1 MTFPLPYENDLSN
14 EEKQDIDSFIDSVY
28 EQCKDDS
35 KEITQLAME
44 ASFGINAGKNRAREL
59 CRQGFFKNL
68 LCNVTGKNRKIRGEI
83 DRDFAVS
90 QIASIKMIQKL
101 AEHNKLTFEMI
112 KNINLKL
119 NCLVNEVDEEINQ
132 IYLQMNEF
140 MKQVM
145 DKFIEMSKSR
155 KRLESKVNI
164 HDLVIFIKH
173 HDINGVKF
181 TDLNSNEKFLYF
193 ISEFFLTNK
202 SLYIESD
209 LMNLRYVMKEIGIEA
224 NDKISLLSIYDTLM
238 SNSSI
243 ADKFFLTFDK
253 EKLNYIEDF
262 TMPILGNINKIEKLE
277 NEEKYITDSIVEM
290 SSKDRKEVVLNL
302 LKNYSYNNLNMDLE
316 KDNSYFDLSIS
327 ILGEMKNIDNLIID
341 VIDEDDN
348 IEEDIKVIE
357 PPKYTRYEI
366 ALELLKGNKN
376 IDAVLYLLNKAKD
389 EGLDTAELYQL
400 IGKVNLSL
408 KKYDEAANNYKLSI
422 EKGLNDYNNNYYT
435 AMSLFF
441 AKKYKEAKDYMIK
454 ALEIEPDNFEANLNL
469 GVIYRVLEN
478 YNEAIKYYDE
488 AIKINN
494 KSDIAYI
501 NKAEAAARNK
511 GNRNL
516 IEGLLSIAI
525 SLNPEHKDR
534 FKIENQF
541 RTDLYYYL
549 YYIIIF
555 DGKKIEY
562 NKDIPTIING
572 IINNINNEIAL
583 QAEIIKNMFKGK

>member
-14 EEKQDIDSFIDSVY
+14 EEKQDIDSFIDSVF
-28 EQCKDDS
+28 EQCKDNS

-68 LCNVTGKNRKIRGEI
+68 WSNIRGKNRKIRGEI

-90 QIASIKMIQKL
+90 QRACIKMIQKL
-101 AEHNKLTFEMI
+101 ADHNKLTFEMI

-119 NCLVNEVDEEINQ
+119 NCLVNEIDEELNH
-132 IYLQMNEF
+132 IYSKMNDF
-140 MKQVM
+140 MSNFIKMYKKM
-145 DKFIEMSKSR
+145 DIVEN
-155 KRLESKVNI
+155 KVNI
-164 HDLVIFIKH
+164 LELVIFIKH
-173 HDINGVKF
+173 HDINGIKF
-181 TDLNSNEKFLYF
+181 TDLNINEKFLYF
-193 ISEFFLTNK
+193 ISEFFLRNK

-209 LMNLRYVMKEIGIEA
+209 LINLRYVMKEIGIESD
-224 NDKISLLSIYDTLM
+224 DKISLLSIYDTLM

-262 TMPILGNINKIEKLE
+262 TMPILGNIKKIEKLE
-277 NEEKYITDSIVEM
+277 NEEKYITDSIIEM
-290 SSKDRKEVVLNL
+290 SSNDRKEVILNL

-316 KDNSYFDLSIS
+316 KENSYFDLSIS

-341 VIDEDDN
+341 IMDEDDN

-478 YNEAIKYYDE
+478 YNEAIKYYDK
-488 AIKINN
+488 AKKINE
-494 KSDIAYI
+494 KSDIACI
-501 NKAEAAARNK
+501 NMAEAAAKNNANK
-511 GNRNL
+511 EL
-516 IEGLLSIAI
+516 IESLLNMAI
-525 SLNPEHKDR
+525 YLNPEHKDR

-541 RTDLYYYL
+541 RISLYDYL

-562 NKDIPTIING
+562 DKKSGLYTFLGALAKNG
-572 IINNINNEIAL
+572 FY
-583 QAEIIKNMFKGK
+583 KNMFKGK

>member
-1 MTFPLPYENDLSN
+1 MIFPLPYENDLSN
-14 EEKQDIDSFIDSVY
+14 EEKQDIDNFIDSVY

-119 NCLVNEVDEEINQ
+119 NCLVNAIDEEINQ

-145 DKFIEMSKSR
+145 DKFIEMSKSM

-181 TDLNSNEKFLYF
+181 TDLNINEKFLYF

-209 LMNLRYVMKEIGIEA
+209 LMNLRYVMKEIGIESD
-224 NDKISLLSIYDTLM
+224 DKISLLSIYDTLM

-243 ADKFFLTFDK
+243 ADKFFKAFDK
-253 EKLNYIEDF
+253 EKLNDIEDF
-262 TMPILGNINKIEKLE
+262 KMPILGNINKIEKLE
-277 NEEKYITDSIVEM
+277 NEEKYITDSIIEI
-290 SSKDRKEVVLNL
+290 SSKDRKEVILNL
-302 LKNYSYNNLNMDLE
+302 LKNYSHNNLNMDLE
-316 KDNSYFDLSIS
+316 KENSYFDLSIS

-341 VIDEDDN
+341 VIDEDN
-348 IEEDIKVIE
+348 NFEEDIKLIE
-357 PPKYTRYEI
+357 IPKHTI
-366 ALELLKGNKN
+366 LELFLKENDYDYRILLDLFNKVS
-376 IDAVLYLLNKAKD
+376 DM
-389 EGLDTAELYQL
+389 GLASSELYQL
-400 IGKVNLSL
+400 LGDINFKFAKLQ
-408 KKYDEAANNYKLSI
+408 YAINNYKLSI

-435 AMSLFF
+435 AMSFLL
-441 AKKYKEAKDYMIK
+441 YGEYEEAKYYMIK
-454 ALEIEPDNFEANLNL
+454 ALEIEPNNFEANLNL
-469 GVIYRVLEN
+469 GVLYRILEN
-478 YNEAIKYYDE
+478 YDEAIKYYNK
-488 AIKINN
+488 AISIDDKNYI
-494 KSDIAYI
+494 SYI
-501 NKAEAAARNK
+501 NKLEVISITIKDNK
-511 GNRNL
+511 KL
-516 IEGLLSIAI
+516 IEELLNIVSSLVKQQQIEKYYKDNKIFYAI
-525 SLNPEHKDR
+525 LLDGKEIEYGKFKSLSY
-534 FKIENQF
+534 IERNA
-541 RTDLYYYL
+541 LVYKYL
-549 YYIIIF
+549 YF
-555 DGKKIEY
+555 WR
-562 NKDIPTIING
+562 
-572 IINNINNEIAL
+572 
-583 QAEIIKNMFKGK
+583 IKLYPNSF

>member
-1 MTFPLPYENDLSN
+1 MKTIY
-14 EEKQDIDSFIDSVY
+14 QIFIDSVY

-90 QIASIKMIQKL
+90 QIACIKMIQKL

-119 NCLVNEVDEEINQ
+119 NCLVNEVDEELNQ

-209 LMNLRYVMKEIGIEA
+209 LMNLRYVMKEIGIESD
-224 NDKISLLSIYDTLM
+224 DKISFLSIYDTLM

-253 EKLNYIEDF
+253 EKLNDIEDF
-262 TMPILGNINKIEKLE
+262 KMPILGNIKKIEKLE
-277 NEEKYITDSIVEM
+277 NEEKYITNSIIEM
-290 SSKDRKEVVLNL
+290 SAKDRKEVILNL
-302 LKNYSYNNLNMDLE
+302 LKNYSCNNLNMDLE
-316 KDNSYFDLSIS
+316 KENSYFDLSIS

-341 VIDEDDN
+341 VINEDDN
-348 IEEDIKVIE
+348 FEEGIKLIEVKEQTI
-357 PPKYTRYEI
+357 YEI
-366 ALELLKGNKN
+366 ALELLKEDKN
-376 IDAVLYLLNKAKD
+376 YGIVLSLLNKIKD
-389 EGLDTAELYQL
+389 DILVSSKLYQL
-400 IGKVNLSL
+400 LGDVNFKLGIL
-408 KKYDEAANNYKLSI
+408 NEAVNNYKLSI

-435 AMSLFF
+435 SMSFLL
-441 AKKYKEAKDYMIK
+441 KGEYEESKYYMIK

-516 IEGLLSIAI
+516 IEGLLKIAI
-525 SLNPEHKDR
+525 SFNIKHEKY
-534 FKIENQF
+534 FKINSQF
-541 RTDLYYYL
+541 MEDIYNRL
-549 YYIIIF
+549 YYIILF
-555 DGKKIEY
+555 NGNEIEY
-562 NKDIPTIING
+562 GKLTSSEIFING
-572 IINNINNEIAL
+572 MVVGVNNFV
-583 QAEIIKNMFKGK
+583 KNILKN

>member
-1 MTFPLPYENDLSN
+1 MIFPLPYENDLSN
-14 EEKQDIDSFIDSVY
+14 EEKQNIDSFIDSVY

-44 ASFGINAGKNRAREL
+44 VSFGINAGKNRAREL

-90 QIASIKMIQKL
+90 QRACIKMIQKL

-145 DKFIEMSKSR
+145 DKFIEMSKR
-155 KRLESKVNI
+155 MKILESKVNI

-181 TDLNSNEKFLYF
+181 TDLNINEKFLYF

-209 LMNLRYVMKEIGIEA
+209 LMNLRYVMKEIGIESD
-224 NDKISLLSIYDTLM
+224 DKISLLSIYDTLM

-243 ADKFFLTFDK
+243 ADKFLLTFDK

-277 NEEKYITDSIVEM
+277 NEEKYITDSVIEM
-290 SSKDRKEVVLNL
+290 SGNDRKEVILNL

-316 KDNSYFDLSIS
+316 KENSYFDLSIS

-341 VIDEDDN
+341 VINEDDN
-348 IEEDIKVIE
+348 FEEDIKLIE
-357 PPKYTRYEI
+357 VKEQTIYEI
-366 ALELLKGNKN
+366 ALELLKEDKN
-376 IDAVLYLLNKAKD
+376 YGIVLSLLNKIKD
-389 EGLDTAELYQL
+389 DILVSSKLYQL
-400 IGKVNLSL
+400 LGDVNFKLGIL
-408 KKYDEAANNYKLSI
+408 NEAVNNYKLSI

-435 AMSLFF
+435 SMSFLL
-441 AKKYKEAKDYMIK
+441 KGEYEESKYYMIK

-469 GVIYRVLEN
+469 GVIYRILEN
-478 YNEAIKYYDE
+478 YDEAIKYYDK
-488 AIKINN
+488 AIKIND
-494 KSDIAYI
+494 KSYIAYI
-501 NKAEAAARNK
+501 NKAEATIK
-511 GNRNL
+511 KEGDINL
-516 IEGLLSIAI
+516 INGLLSIAI
-525 SLNPEHKDR
+525 SLKKEIKDYYEYNNIFYSVLLDKKEIKYGR
-534 FKIENQF
+534 FKSFSFVEQQ
-541 RTDLYYYL
+541 RLYN
-549 YYIIIF
+549 YYILFWRIR
-555 DGKKIEY
+555 
-562 NKDIPTIING
+562 
-572 IINNINNEIAL
+572 L
-583 QAEIIKNMFKGK
+583 

>member
-14 EEKQDIDSFIDSVY
+14 EEKQDIDNFIDSVY

-68 LCNVTGKNRKIRGEI
+68 WSNIRGKNRKIRGEI

-90 QIASIKMIQKL
+90 QRACIKMIQKL

-119 NCLVNEVDEEINQ
+119 NCLVNEIDEELNH
-132 IYLQMNEF
+132 IYSKMNDF
-140 MKQVM
+140 MNNFIKMYKKM
-145 DKFIEMSKSR
+145 DIVEN
-155 KRLESKVNI
+155 KVNI
-164 HDLVIFIKH
+164 LELVIFIKH
-173 HDINGVKF
+173 HDINGIKF
-181 TDLNSNEKFLYF
+181 TDLNINEKFLYF
-193 ISEFFLTNK
+193 ISEFFLRNK

-209 LMNLRYVMKEIGIEA
+209 LINLEYLIKEIGIESD
-224 NDKISLLSIYDTLM
+224 DKISLLSIYDTLM

-253 EKLNYIEDF
+253 EKLNDIEDF
-262 TMPILGNINKIEKLE
+262 KMPILGNINKIEKLE

-290 SSKDRKEVVLNL
+290 SAKDKKEVILNL

-316 KDNSYFDLSIS
+316 KENSYFDLSIS

-341 VIDEDDN
+341 IMDEDDN

-478 YNEAIKYYDE
+478 YNEAIKYYDK
-488 AIKINN
+488 AKKINE
-494 KSDIAYI
+494 KSDIACI
-501 NKAEAAARNK
+501 NMAEAAAKNNANK
-511 GNRNL
+511 EL
-516 IEGLLSIAI
+516 IESLLNMAI
-525 SLNPEHKDR
+525 YLNPEHKDR

-541 RTDLYYYL
+541 RISLYDYL

-562 NKDIPTIING
+562 DKKSGLYTFLGALAKNG
-572 IINNINNEIAL
+572 FY
-583 QAEIIKNMFKGK
+583 KNMFKGK

>member
-14 EEKQDIDSFIDSVY
+14 EEKQDIDNFIDSVY

-145 DKFIEMSKSR
+145 DNFIEMSK
-155 KRLESKVNI
+155 KMERLESKVNI

-181 TDLNSNEKFLYF
+181 TDLNINEKFLYF

-209 LMNLRYVMKEIGIEA
+209 LMNLRYVMKEIGIESD
-224 NDKISLLSIYDTLM
+224 DKISLLSIYDTLI

-253 EKLNYIEDF
+253 EKLNDIEDF
-262 TMPILGNINKIEKLE
+262 KMPILGNINKIEKLE

-302 LKNYSYNNLNMDLE
+302 LKNYSCNNLNMDLE
-316 KDNSYFDLSIS
+316 KENSYFDLSIS

-389 EGLDTAELYQL
+389 EGLDTSELYQL

-516 IEGLLSIAI
+516 IEGLLKIAI
-525 SLNPEHKDR
+525 SFNIEHEKY
-534 FKIENQF
+534 FKINSQF
-541 RTDLYYYL
+541 MEDIYNRL
-549 YYIIIF
+549 YYIILF
-555 DGKKIEY
+555 CGKKIEY
-562 NKDIPTIING
+562 GKLTSSEIFING
-572 IINNINNEIAL
+572 MVVGVNNFV
-583 QAEIIKNMFKGK
+583 KNILKN

>member
-1 MTFPLPYENDLSN
+1 MTLPLPYEKDLSN

-145 DKFIEMSKSR
+145 DKFIEMSKR
-155 KRLESKVNI
+155 MERLESKVNI

-209 LMNLRYVMKEIGIEA
+209 LMNLRYVMKEIGIESD
-224 NDKISLLSIYDTLM
+224 DKISLLSIYDTLI

-262 TMPILGNINKIEKLE
+262 KMPILGNINKIEKLE
-277 NEEKYITDSIVEM
+277 NEEKYITDSVIEI
-290 SSKDRKEVVLNL
+290 SGNDRKEVILNL
-302 LKNYSYNNLNMDLE
+302 LKNYSCNNLNMDLE
-316 KDNSYFDLSIS
+316 KENSYFDLSIS
-327 ILGEMKNIDNLIID
+327 ILGEMQNIDNLIID
-341 VIDEDDN
+341 VIDADDN
-348 IEEDIKVIE
+348 FEEDIKVIE

-389 EGLDTAELYQL
+389 KGLDTAELYQL

-562 NKDIPTIING
+562 NKDIPTIIANFNKK
-572 IINNINNEIAL
+572 IIAL

>member
-14 EEKQDIDSFIDSVY
+14 EEKQDIDNFIDSVY

-68 LCNVTGKNRKIRGEI
+68 WSNIRGKNRKIRGEI

-145 DKFIEMSKSR
+145 DKFIEMSKSM

-209 LMNLRYVMKEIGIEA
+209 LMNLRYVMKEIGIESD
-224 NDKISLLSIYDTLM
+224 DKISLLSIYDTLI

-243 ADKFFLTFDK
+243 ADKFFKAFDK

-277 NEEKYITDSIVEM
+277 NEEKYITDSVIEI
-290 SSKDRKEVVLNL
+290 SGNDRKEVILNL

-316 KDNSYFDLSIS
+316 KENSYFDLSIS

-341 VIDEDDN
+341 IMDEDDN

-516 IEGLLSIAI
+516 IEGLLKIAI
-525 SLNPEHKDR
+525 SFNIEHEKY
-534 FKIENQF
+534 FKINSQF
-541 RTDLYYYL
+541 MEDIYNRL
-549 YYIIIF
+549 YYIILF
-555 DGKKIEY
+555 CGKKIEY
-562 NKDIPTIING
+562 GKLTSSEIFING
-572 IINNINNEIAL
+572 MVVGVNNFV
-583 QAEIIKNMFKGK
+583 KNILKN

>member
-28 EQCKDDS
+28 EQCKNDS

-68 LCNVTGKNRKIRGEI
+68 WGNIRGKNRKIRGEI

-90 QIASIKMIQKL
+90 QRACIKMIQKL
-101 AEHNKLTFEMI
+101 ADHNKLTFEMI

-119 NCLVNEVDEEINQ
+119 NCLVNEIDEELNH
-132 IYLQMNEF
+132 IYSKMNDF
-140 MKQVM
+140 MNNFIKMYKKM
-145 DKFIEMSKSR
+145 DIVEN
-155 KRLESKVNI
+155 KVNI
-164 HDLVIFIKH
+164 LELVIFIKH

-181 TDLNSNEKFLYF
+181 TDLNINEKFLYF
-193 ISEFFLTNK
+193 ISEFFLRNK

-209 LMNLRYVMKEIGIEA
+209 LINLEYLIKEIGIEA
-224 NDKISLLSIYDTLM
+224 NDKISLLSIYDTLI

-253 EKLNYIEDF
+253 EKLNDIEDF
-262 TMPILGNINKIEKLE
+262 KMPILGNINKIEKLE

-290 SSKDRKEVVLNL
+290 SSKDRKEVILNL

-316 KDNSYFDLSIS
+316 KENSYFDLSIS

-341 VIDEDDN
+341 IMDEDDN

-376 IDAVLYLLNKAKD
+376 IDAVFYLLNKAKD

-469 GVIYRVLEN
+469 GVIYRVLGN
-478 YNEAIKYYDE
+478 YNEAIKYYDK
-488 AIKINN
+488 AKKINE
-494 KSDIAYI
+494 KSDIACI
-501 NKAEAAARNK
+501 NMAEAAAKNNANK
-511 GNRNL
+511 EL
-516 IEGLLSIAI
+516 IESLLNMAI
-525 SLNPEHKDR
+525 YLNPEHKDR

-541 RTDLYYYL
+541 RISLYDYL

-562 NKDIPTIING
+562 DKKSGLYTFLGALAKNG
-572 IINNINNEIAL
+572 FY
-583 QAEIIKNMFKGK
+583 KNMFKGK

>member
-1 MTFPLPYENDLSN
+1 MTLPLPYEKDLSN

-145 DKFIEMSKSR
+145 DKFIEMSKSM

-181 TDLNSNEKFLYF
+181 TDLNINEKFLYF

-209 LMNLRYVMKEIGIEA
+209 LMNLRYVMKEIGIESD
-224 NDKISLLSIYDTLM
+224 DKISLLSIYDTLM

-243 ADKFFLTFDK
+243 ADKFLLTFDK

-290 SSKDRKEVVLNL
+290 SSKDKKEVVLNL
-302 LKNYSYNNLNMDLE
+302 LKNYSCNNLNMDLE
-316 KDNSYFDLSIS
+316 KENSYFDLSIS

-341 VIDEDDN
+341 VINEDDN
-348 IEEDIKVIE
+348 FEEDIKVIE
-357 PPKYTRYEI
+357 TPKYTRYEI

-469 GVIYRVLEN
+469 GVIYRVLGN
-478 YNEAIKYYDE
+478 YNETIKYYDK
-488 AIKINN
+488 AKKINE
-494 KSDIAYI
+494 KSDIACI
-501 NKAEAAARNK
+501 NMAEAAAKNNANK
-511 GNRNL
+511 EL
-516 IEGLLSIAI
+516 IESLLNMAI
-525 SLNPEHKDR
+525 YLNPEHKDR

-541 RTDLYYYL
+541 RISLYDYL

-562 NKDIPTIING
+562 DKKSGLYTFLGALAKNG
-572 IINNINNEIAL
+572 FY
-583 QAEIIKNMFKGK
+583 KNMFKGK

>member
-1 MTFPLPYENDLSN
+1 MTFPLPYEKDLSN
-14 EEKQDIDSFIDSVY
+14 EEKQDIDNFIDSVY

-90 QIASIKMIQKL
+90 QRACIKMIQKL

-145 DKFIEMSKSR
+145 DNFIEMSK
-155 KRLESKVNI
+155 KMERLESKVNI

-181 TDLNSNEKFLYF
+181 TDLNINEKFLYF

-209 LMNLRYVMKEIGIEA
+209 LMNLRYVMKEIGIESD
-224 NDKISLLSIYDTLM
+224 DKISLLSIYDTLI

-253 EKLNYIEDF
+253 EKLNDIEDF
-262 TMPILGNINKIEKLE
+262 KMPILGNINKIEKLE

-290 SSKDRKEVVLNL
+290 SAKDRKEVILNL

-316 KDNSYFDLSIS
+316 KENSYFDLSIS

-341 VIDEDDN
+341 IMDEDDN

-389 EGLDTAELYQL
+389 EGLDTSELYQL

-516 IEGLLSIAI
+516 IEGLLKIAI
-525 SLNPEHKDR
+525 SFNIEHEKY
-534 FKIENQF
+534 FKINSQF
-541 RTDLYYYL
+541 MEDIYNRL
-549 YYIIIF
+549 YYIILF
-555 DGKKIEY
+555 CGKKIEY
-562 NKDIPTIING
+562 GKLTSSEIFING
-572 IINNINNEIAL
+572 MVVGVNNFV
-583 QAEIIKNMFKGK
+583 KNILKN

>member
-90 QIASIKMIQKL
+90 QIACIKMIQKL

-119 NCLVNEVDEEINQ
+119 NCLVNAIDEEINQ

-145 DKFIEMSKSR
+145 DKFIEMSKSM

-181 TDLNSNEKFLYF
+181 TDLNINEKFLYF

-209 LMNLRYVMKEIGIEA
+209 LMNLRYVMKEIGIESD
-224 NDKISLLSIYDTLM
+224 DKISLLSIYDTLI

-243 ADKFFLTFDK
+243 ADKFFKAFDK

-262 TMPILGNINKIEKLE
+262 TMPILGNIKKIEKLE

-290 SSKDRKEVVLNL
+290 SSKDRKEVILNL

-316 KDNSYFDLSIS
+316 KENSYFDLSIS

-341 VIDEDDN
+341 IMDEDYN

-400 IGKVNLSL
+400 MGKVNLSL

-488 AIKINN
+488 AIKIND

-501 NKAEAAARNK
+501 NKAEVAAKNNANK
-511 GNRNL
+511 EL
-516 IEGLLSIAI
+516 IESLLNMAI
-525 SLNPEHKDR
+525 YLNPEHKDR

-562 NKDIPTIING
+562 GKKTILVGVANVMAQVNK
-572 IINNINNEIAL
+572 L
-583 QAEIIKNMFKGK
+583 FKGK

>member
-1 MTFPLPYENDLSN
+1 MKFDLTMPYDKDLKE
-14 EEKQDIDSFIDSVY
+14 EEKQEIDSFIDSIY
-28 EQCKDDS
+28 EQCKDNS

-44 ASFGINAGKNRAREL
+44 ASFALNAGKNRANEL

-68 LCNVTGKNRKIRGEI
+68 WGNIRGKNRKIRGEI

-90 QIASIKMIQKL
+90 QRAGIKMIQKL

-119 NCLVNEVDEEINQ
+119 NCLVNEIDEELNQ

-145 DKFIEMSKSR
+145 DNFIEMSDKMN
-155 KRLESKVNI
+155 KLESKVNI

-181 TDLNSNEKFLYF
+181 TDLNINEKFLYF
-193 ISEFFLTNK
+193 ISEFFLKNK
-202 SLYIESD
+202 HLYIESD
-209 LMNLRYVMKEIGIEA
+209 LMNLRYVMKEIGIDSD
-224 NDKISLLSIYDTLM
+224 DKVSLLSIYDTLM

-243 ADKFFLTFDK
+243 ANKFFKAFDK

-262 TMPILGNINKIEKLE
+262 TMPILGNIKKIEKLE
-277 NEEKYITDSIVEM
+277 NEEKYIIDSVIEM
-290 SSKDRKEVVLNL
+290 SSKDRKEVILNL

-316 KDNSYFDLSIS
+316 KENSYFDLSIS
-327 ILGEMKNIDNLIID
+327 ILSEMKNIDNLIVD
-341 VIDEDDN
+341 TENEDNNSDDN
-348 IEEDIKVIE
+348 IKLIE
-357 PPKYTRYEI
+357 LPKYTRYEI
-366 ALELLKGNKN
+366 ALELSKESKN
-376 IDAVLYLLNKAKD
+376 TDAVFYLLNKAKD

-400 IGKVNLSL
+400 IGKVNLAL
-408 KKYDEAANNYKLSI
+408 KKYDDAANNYKLSI
-422 EKGLNDYNNNYYT
+422 EKGLNDYNNNYYA

-441 AKKYKEAKDYMIK
+441 AKKYKEAEDYMIK

-478 YNEAIKYYDE
+478 YNEAIKYYDK
-488 AIKINN
+488 AIKIND

-501 NKAEAAARNK
+501 NKAEATAKNK
-511 GNRNL
+511 GDKNL

-525 SLNPEHKDR
+525 SLKKEHEKY
-534 FKIENQF
+534 FKRNSQF
-541 RTDLYYYL
+541 MEDIYNRLYYV
-549 YYIIIF
+549 ISF
-555 DGKKIEY
+555 SKKEIEY
-562 NKDIPTIING
+562 GKLTSSEIFING
-572 IINNINNEIAL
+572 VVVGVNDFVQKIL
-583 QAEIIKNMFKGK
+583 KN

>member
-1 MTFPLPYENDLSN
+1 MIFPLPYENDLSE
-14 EEKQDIDSFIDSVY
+14 EEKQNIDSFIDSVY

-90 QIASIKMIQKL
+90 QIACIKMIQKL

-119 NCLVNEVDEEINQ
+119 NCLVNEIDEEINQ
-132 IYLQMNEF
+132 VYLQMNEF

-145 DKFIEMSKSR
+145 DNFIEMSKKMER
-155 KRLESKVNI
+155 VEGKVNI

-181 TDLNSNEKFLYF
+181 TDLNINEKFLYF
-193 ISEFFLTNK
+193 ISEFFLRNK

-209 LMNLRYVMKEIGIEA
+209 LMNLRYVMKEIGIESD
-224 NDKISLLSIYDTLM
+224 DKISLLSIYDTLM

-253 EKLNYIEDF
+253 EKLNDIEDF
-262 TMPILGNINKIEKLE
+262 TMPILGNIKKIEKLE
-277 NEEKYITDSIVEM
+277 NEEKYITDSILEM
-290 SSKDRKEVVLNL
+290 SGKDRKEVILNL
-302 LKNYSYNNLNMDLE
+302 LKNYSHNNLNMDLKKE
-316 KDNSYFDLSIS
+316 NSYFDLSIS

-341 VIDEDDN
+341 AIDEDDN
-348 IEEDIKVIE
+348 FEEDIKVIE

-376 IDAVLYLLNKAKD
+376 IDAVLDLLNKAKD
-389 EGLDTAELYQL
+389 EGLDTEELYQL
-400 IGKVNLSL
+400 MGKVNLSL

-422 EKGLNDYNNNYYT
+422 KKGLNDYNNNYYT

-454 ALEIEPDNFEANLNL
+454 SLEMEPDNFEANLNL
-469 GVIYRVLEN
+469 GVIYRILEN
-478 YNEAIKYYDE
+478 YNEAIKYYDK
-488 AIKINN
+488 AIKIND

-501 NKAEAAARNK
+501 NKAEAAAKN
-511 GNRNL
+511 NADRNL
-516 IEGLLSIAI
+516 IEGLVSIAI
-525 SLNPEHKDR
+525 SLNPEHKER

-541 RTDLYYYL
+541 RGFLYDYL

-555 DGKKIEY
+555 DGQKIEY
-562 NKDIPTIING
+562 DKKSRAPFNVFGLYYK
-572 IINNINNEIAL
+572 
-583 QAEIIKNMFKGK
+583 KR

>member
-1 MTFPLPYENDLSN
+1 MIFPLPYENDLSN

-243 ADKFFLTFDK
+243 ADKFLLTFDK

-262 TMPILGNINKIEKLE
+262 TMPILGNIKKIEKLE
-277 NEEKYITDSIVEM
+277 NEEKYITDSIIEI
-290 SSKDRKEVVLNL
+290 SSKDRKEVILNL
-302 LKNYSYNNLNMDLE
+302 LKNYSCNNLNMDLE
-316 KDNSYFDLSIS
+316 KENSYFDLSIS

-341 VIDEDDN
+341 VIDEDN
-348 IEEDIKVIE
+348 NFEEDIKLIE
-357 PPKYTRYEI
+357 IPKHTI
-366 ALELLKGNKN
+366 LELFLKENDYDYRILLDLFNKVS
-376 IDAVLYLLNKAKD
+376 DM
-389 EGLDTAELYQL
+389 GLASSELYQL
-400 IGKVNLSL
+400 LGDINFKFAKLQ
-408 KKYDEAANNYKLSI
+408 YAINNYKLSI

-435 AMSLFF
+435 AMSFLL
-441 AKKYKEAKDYMIK
+441 YGEYEEAKYYMIK
-454 ALEIEPDNFEANLNL
+454 ALEIEPNNFEANLNL
-469 GVIYRVLEN
+469 GVLYRILEN
-478 YNEAIKYYDE
+478 YDEAIKYYNK
-488 AIKINN
+488 AISIDDKNYI
-494 KSDIAYI
+494 SYI
-501 NKAEAAARNK
+501 NKLEVISITIKDNK
-511 GNRNL
+511 KL
-516 IEGLLSIAI
+516 IEELLNIVSSLVKQQQIEKYYKDNKIFYAI
-525 SLNPEHKDR
+525 LLDGKEIEYGKFKSLSY
-534 FKIENQF
+534 IERNA
-541 RTDLYYYL
+541 LVYKYL
-549 YYIIIF
+549 YF
-555 DGKKIEY
+555 WR
-562 NKDIPTIING
+562 
-572 IINNINNEIAL
+572 
-583 QAEIIKNMFKGK
+583 IKLYPNSF

>member
-14 EEKQDIDSFIDSVY
+14 EEKQDIDNFIDSVY

-59 CRQGFFKNL
+59 CRQGFIKNL
-68 LCNVTGKNRKIRGEI
+68 WGNIRGKNRKIRGEI

-90 QIASIKMIQKL
+90 QRACIKMIQKL

-119 NCLVNEVDEEINQ
+119 NCLVNEIDEELNH
-132 IYLQMNEF
+132 IYSKMNDF
-140 MKQVM
+140 MNNFIKMYKKM
-145 DKFIEMSKSR
+145 DIVEN
-155 KRLESKVNI
+155 KVNI
-164 HDLVIFIKH
+164 LELVIFIKH
-173 HDINGVKF
+173 HDINGIKF
-181 TDLNSNEKFLYF
+181 TDLNINEKFLYF
-193 ISEFFLTNK
+193 ISEFFLRNK

-209 LMNLRYVMKEIGIEA
+209 LINLEYLIKEIGIEA
-224 NDKISLLSIYDTLM
+224 NDKISLLSIYDTLI

-243 ADKFFLTFDK
+243 ADKFFKAFDK

-262 TMPILGNINKIEKLE
+262 TMPILGNIKKIEKLE
-277 NEEKYITDSIVEM
+277 NEEKYITDSIIEM
-290 SSKDRKEVVLNL
+290 SSKDRKEVILNL

-316 KDNSYFDLSIS
+316 KENSYFDLSIS

-341 VIDEDDN
+341 IMDEDDN

-422 EKGLNDYNNNYYT
+422 EKGLNDYNNNYHT

-469 GVIYRVLEN
+469 GVIHRVLEN

-511 GNRNL
+511 CNRNL

-525 SLNPEHKDR
+525 YLNPEHKDR

-562 NKDIPTIING
+562 NKDIPTIIANF
-572 IINNINNEIAL
+572 NKKIAL

>member
-145 DKFIEMSKSR
+145 DKFIEMSKSM

-181 TDLNSNEKFLYF
+181 TDLNINEKFLYF

-209 LMNLRYVMKEIGIEA
+209 LMNLRYVMKEIGIESD
-224 NDKISLLSIYDTLM
+224 DKISLLSIYDTLM

-243 ADKFFLTFDK
+243 ADKFLLTFDK

-290 SSKDRKEVVLNL
+290 SSKDKKEVVLNL
-302 LKNYSYNNLNMDLE
+302 LKNYSCNNLNMDLE
-316 KDNSYFDLSIS
+316 KENSYFDLSIS

-341 VIDEDDN
+341 VINEDDN
-348 IEEDIKVIE
+348 FEEDIKVIE
-357 PPKYTRYEI
+357 TPKYTRYEI

-422 EKGLNDYNNNYYT
+422 EKGLNDYNNNYY
-435 AMSLFF
+435 
-441 AKKYKEAKDYMIK
+441 
-454 ALEIEPDNFEANLNL
+454 N
-469 GVIYRVLEN
+469 
-478 YNEAIKYYDE
+478 
-488 AIKINN
+488 
-494 KSDIAYI
+494 
-501 NKAEAAARNK
+501 
-511 GNRNL
+511 
-516 IEGLLSIAI
+516 
-525 SLNPEHKDR
+525 
-534 FKIENQF
+534 
-541 RTDLYYYL
+541 
-549 YYIIIF
+549 
-555 DGKKIEY
+555 
-562 NKDIPTIING
+562 
-572 IINNINNEIAL
+572 
-583 QAEIIKNMFKGK
+583 

>member
-1 MTFPLPYENDLSN
+1 MIFPLPYEKDLSE
-14 EEKQDIDSFIDSVY
+14 EEKQNIDSFIDSVY

-90 QIASIKMIQKL
+90 QIACIKMIQKL

-119 NCLVNEVDEEINQ
+119 NCLVNEIDEEINQ
-132 IYLQMNEF
+132 VYLQMNEF

-145 DKFIEMSKSR
+145 DNFIEMSK
-155 KRLESKVNI
+155 KMERLESKVNI

-181 TDLNSNEKFLYF
+181 TDLNINEKFLYF
-193 ISEFFLTNK
+193 ISEFFLKNK
-202 SLYIESD
+202 HLYIESD
-209 LMNLRYVMKEIGIEA
+209 LMNLRYVMKEIGIESD
-224 NDKISLLSIYDTLM
+224 DKVSLLSIYDTLM

-262 TMPILGNINKIEKLE
+262 TMPILGNIKKIEKLE

-290 SSKDRKEVVLNL
+290 SVKNRKEVILNL

-327 ILGEMKNIDNLIID
+327 ILSEMKNIDNLIID

-376 IDAVLYLLNKAKD
+376 TDTVLYLLNKAKD

-400 IGKVNLSL
+400 MGKVNLAL
-408 KKYDEAANNYKLSI
+408 KKYDDATNNYKLSI
-422 EKGLNDYNNNYYT
+422 EKGLNDYNNNYYA

-441 AKKYKEAKDYMIK
+441 AKKYKETKDYMIK

-478 YNEAIKYYDE
+478 YNEAIKYYDK
-488 AIKINN
+488 AIKIND

-501 NKAEAAARNK
+501 NKAEAAAKNN
-511 GNRNL
+511 GDRNL
-516 IEGLLSIAI
+516 IEGLLNIAI
-525 SLNPEHKDR
+525 SLNPKHKER

-541 RTDLYYYL
+541 RASLYDYL

-555 DGKKIEY
+555 DGKKLEFGKE
-562 NKDIPTIING
+562 NKING
-572 IINNINNEIAL
+572 IGRLLVNL
-583 QAEIIKNMFKGK
+583 IKDKQKWRN

>member
-1 MTFPLPYENDLSN
+1 MTFPLPYEKDLSE
-14 EEKQDIDSFIDSVY
+14 EEKQNIDCFIDSVY

-90 QIASIKMIQKL
+90 QIACIKMIQKL
-101 AEHNKLTFEMI
+101 AEYNKLTFEMI

-145 DKFIEMSKSR
+145 DKFIEMSKSM

-181 TDLNSNEKFLYF
+181 TDLNINEKFLYF

-209 LMNLRYVMKEIGIEA
+209 LMNLRYVMKEIGIESD
-224 NDKISLLSIYDTLM
+224 DKISLLSIYDTLM

-243 ADKFFLTFDK
+243 ADKFLLTFDK

-277 NEEKYITDSIVEM
+277 DEEKYITDSVIEM
-290 SSKDRKEVVLNL
+290 SGNDRKEVILNL

-316 KDNSYFDLSIS
+316 KENSYFDLSIS

-341 VIDEDDN
+341 VINEDDN
-348 IEEDIKVIE
+348 FEEDIKLIE
-357 PPKYTRYEI
+357 VKEQTIYEI
-366 ALELLKGNKN
+366 ALELLKEDKN
-376 IDAVLYLLNKAKD
+376 YGIVLSLLNKIKD
-389 EGLDTAELYQL
+389 DILVSSKLYQL
-400 IGKVNLSL
+400 LGDVNFKLGIL
-408 KKYDEAANNYKLSI
+408 NEAVNNYKLSI

-435 AMSLFF
+435 SMSFLL
-441 AKKYKEAKDYMIK
+441 KGEYEESKYYMIK

-469 GVIYRVLEN
+469 GVIYRILEN
-478 YNEAIKYYDE
+478 YDEAIKYYDK
-488 AIKINN
+488 AIKIND
-494 KSDIAYI
+494 KSYIAYI
-501 NKAEAAARNK
+501 NKVEATIK
-511 GNRNL
+511 KEGDINL
-516 IEGLLSIAI
+516 INGLLSIAI
-525 SLNPEHKDR
+525 SLKKEIKDYYEYNNIFYSVLLDKKEIKYGR
-534 FKIENQF
+534 FKSFSFVEQQ
-541 RTDLYYYL
+541 RLYN
-549 YYIIIF
+549 YYILFWRIR
-555 DGKKIEY
+555 
-562 NKDIPTIING
+562 
-572 IINNINNEIAL
+572 L
-583 QAEIIKNMFKGK
+583 

>member
-28 EQCKDDS
+28 EQCKNDS

-119 NCLVNEVDEEINQ
+119 NCFVNEIDEELNH
-132 IYLQMNEF
+132 IYSKMNDF
-140 MKQVM
+140 M
-145 DKFIEMSKSR
+145 DKFIEMSKSM

-209 LMNLRYVMKEIGIEA
+209 LMNLRYVMKEIGIESD
-224 NDKISLLSIYDTLM
+224 DKISLLSIYDTLM

-243 ADKFFLTFDK
+243 ADKFFKAFDK

-262 TMPILGNINKIEKLE
+262 TMPILGNIKKIEKLE
-277 NEEKYITDSIVEM
+277 NEEKYITDSIIEM

-302 LKNYSYNNLNMDLE
+302 LKNYSCNNLNMDLE
-316 KDNSYFDLSIS
+316 KENSYFDLSIS

-341 VIDEDDN
+341 IMDEDDN

-376 IDAVLYLLNKAKD
+376 IDAVFYLLNKAKD

-400 IGKVNLSL
+400 MGKVNLSL

-422 EKGLNDYNNNYYT
+422 EKGLNNYNNNYYT

-469 GVIYRVLEN
+469 GVIYRVLKN
-478 YNEAIKYYDE
+478 YNEAIKYYDKT
-488 AIKINN
+488 IKIND

-501 NKAEAAARNK
+501 NKAEVAAKNNAD
-511 GNRNL
+511 RNL

>member
-1 MTFPLPYENDLSN
+1 MTFPLPYEKDLSE
-14 EEKQDIDSFIDSVY
+14 EEKQNIDSFIDSVY

-90 QIASIKMIQKL
+90 QIACIKMIQKL

-145 DKFIEMSKSR
+145 DKFIEMSKSM

-181 TDLNSNEKFLYF
+181 TDLNINEKFLYF

-209 LMNLRYVMKEIGIEA
+209 LMNLRYVMKEIGIESD
-224 NDKISLLSIYDTLM
+224 DKISLLSIYDTLM

-243 ADKFFLTFDK
+243 ADKFLLTFDK

-277 NEEKYITDSIVEM
+277 DEEKYITDSVIEM
-290 SSKDRKEVVLNL
+290 SGNDRKEVILNL

-316 KDNSYFDLSIS
+316 KENSYFDLSIS

-341 VIDEDDN
+341 VINEDDN
-348 IEEDIKVIE
+348 FEEDIKLIE
-357 PPKYTRYEI
+357 VKEQTIYEI
-366 ALELLKGNKN
+366 ALELLKEDKN
-376 IDAVLYLLNKAKD
+376 YGIVLSLLNKIKD
-389 EGLDTAELYQL
+389 DILVSSKLYQL
-400 IGKVNLSL
+400 LGDVNFKLGIL
-408 KKYDEAANNYKLSI
+408 NEAVNNYKLSI

-435 AMSLFF
+435 SMSFLL
-441 AKKYKEAKDYMIK
+441 KGEYEESKYYMIK

-469 GVIYRVLEN
+469 GVIYRILEN
-478 YNEAIKYYDE
+478 YDEAIKYYDK
-488 AIKINN
+488 AIKIND
-494 KSDIAYI
+494 KSYIAYI
-501 NKAEAAARNK
+501 NKVEATIK
-511 GNRNL
+511 KEGDINL
-516 IEGLLSIAI
+516 INGLLSIAI
-525 SLNPEHKDR
+525 SLKKEIKDYYEYNNIFYSVLLDKKEIKYGR
-534 FKIENQF
+534 FKSFSFVEQQ
-541 RTDLYYYL
+541 RLYN
-549 YYIIIF
+549 YYILFWRIR
-555 DGKKIEY
+555 
-562 NKDIPTIING
+562 
-572 IINNINNEIAL
+572 L
-583 QAEIIKNMFKGK
+583 

>member
-90 QIASIKMIQKL
+90 QRACIKMIQKL

-119 NCLVNEVDEEINQ
+119 NCFVNEIDEELNH
-132 IYLQMNEF
+132 IYSKMNDF
-140 MKQVM
+140 MNNFIKMYKKM
-145 DKFIEMSKSR
+145 DIVEN
-155 KRLESKVNI
+155 KVNI
-164 HDLVIFIKH
+164 LELVIFIKH
-173 HDINGVKF
+173 HDINGIKF
-181 TDLNSNEKFLYF
+181 TDLNINEKFLYF
-193 ISEFFLTNK
+193 ISEFFLRNK

-209 LMNLRYVMKEIGIEA
+209 LINLEYLIKEIGIEA
-224 NDKISLLSIYDTLM
+224 NDKISLLSIYDTLI

-243 ADKFFLTFDK
+243 ADKFFKAFDK

-262 TMPILGNINKIEKLE
+262 TMPILGNIKKIEKLE
-277 NEEKYITDSIVEM
+277 NEEKYITDSIIEI
-290 SSKDRKEVVLNL
+290 SSKDRKEVILNL
-302 LKNYSYNNLNMDLE
+302 LKNYSCNNLNMDLE
-316 KDNSYFDLSIS
+316 KENSYFDLSIS
-327 ILGEMKNIDNLIID
+327 ILGEMQNIDNLIID
-341 VIDEDDN
+341 VIDADDN
-348 IEEDIKVIE
+348 FEEDIKVIE

-525 SLNPEHKDR
+525 YLNPEHKDR

-562 NKDIPTIING
+562 NKDIPTIIANF
-572 IINNINNEIAL
+572 NKKIAL